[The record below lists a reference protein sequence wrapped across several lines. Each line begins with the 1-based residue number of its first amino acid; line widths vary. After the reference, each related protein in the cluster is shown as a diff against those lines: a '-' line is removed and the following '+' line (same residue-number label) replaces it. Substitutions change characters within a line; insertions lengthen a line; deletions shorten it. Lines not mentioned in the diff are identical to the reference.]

1 MKRFNF
7 GDRFISWLQTLYSNA
22 KCSILTNG
30 FQSEYFHIS
39 RGIRQ
44 GDSLSALLF
53 IIQTEPLA
61 QLIRNDDNI
70 EGLTI
75 INNEHSAMIKGCQF
89 VDDMVTVLKNKQ
101 YIMPFLEIVDNYG
114 KVSGAKLNI
123 NKTMGIVS
131 HSNLIDD
138 NYGIHMTTGPEKML
152 GIPVGNQVGQTE
164 FWYALIKKL
173 KARLQI
179 WKSRDLTWE
188 GKSYILKSI
197 GIAQVAYATKMKSPP
212 KSFLSEVNN
221 VIDDFIWNGKKRTVK
236 RYICCLPR
244 QMGGLEI
251 PNVFTLSKAKKI
263 LWIIRILKA
272 KPNENWVILPNKYLQ
287 CLDNDFGTKLCVL
300 KLFNSSKATTE
311 KNIPKFYK
319 ECINDF
325 QELCRK
331 AKIRDDNEIIWHNDF
346 LKFQGES
353 FAFKH
358 WAKSSILHIKDLLK
372 DGTIDEH
379 GIWQKLSHKAGFVF
393 ELNKIKKAVPQ
404 HWLEWSKLKS
414 IKDCCE
420 NDILQFRFQIPN
432 SGIKALKDLTS
443 KDIYNALL
451 INNKTHV
458 TSMHYWSWKFND
470 VDWNWEHWF
479 TQNFIN
485 KLLPRKCKDF
495 NWKIFHGQLNTEIRL
510 SKMKYSDGICK
521 ICKNEAENLDHML
534 YQCGQLE
541 KNYGNMWNLW

>member
-1 MKRFNF
+1 MYWPVVGTDLLEVFRKGLDDSRLAYSQYLAVIKLLYKKGPREETKNWRPISLLNTDYKLLSKVLAERIKSVLPEIIHRDQTGGISGRYIGENIRLIEDILYEMENHDSEAIILMLDMEKTFDRVEWNWLFRVMKRFNF

-53 IIQTEPLA
+53 IIQTEPLV

-123 NKTMGIVS
+123 NKTLGIVS

-138 NYGIHMTTGPEKML
+138 NYGIHMTTGPEQML
-152 GIPVGNQVGQTE
+152 GVPVGNQVGQTE

-197 GIAQVAYATKMKSPP
+197 GIAQVAYATEMKSPP

-221 VIDDFIWNGKKRTVK
+221 VIDDFIWNGKKWTVK
-236 RYICCLPR
+236 RDICCLPR

-251 PNVFTLSKAKKI
+251 PDVFTLSKAKKI
-263 LWIIRILKA
+263 L
-272 KPNENWVILPNKYLQ
+272 
-287 CLDNDFGTKLCVL
+287 
-300 KLFNSSKATTE
+300 
-311 KNIPKFYK
+311 
-319 ECINDF
+319 
-325 QELCRK
+325 
-331 AKIRDDNEIIWHNDF
+331 
-346 LKFQGES
+346 
-353 FAFKH
+353 
-358 WAKSSILHIKDLLK
+358 
-372 DGTIDEH
+372 
-379 GIWQKLSHKAGFVF
+379 
-393 ELNKIKKAVPQ
+393 
-404 HWLEWSKLKS
+404 
-414 IKDCCE
+414 
-420 NDILQFRFQIPN
+420 
-432 SGIKALKDLTS
+432 
-443 KDIYNALL
+443 
-451 INNKTHV
+451 
-458 TSMHYWSWKFND
+458 
-470 VDWNWEHWF
+470 
-479 TQNFIN
+479 
-485 KLLPRKCKDF
+485 
-495 NWKIFHGQLNTEIRL
+495 
-510 SKMKYSDGICK
+510 
-521 ICKNEAENLDHML
+521 
-534 YQCGQLE
+534 
-541 KNYGNMWNLW
+541 